1 MHLSREEKERRIIDL
16 YCNQGWTYRQI
27 IKELRT
33 SPNEIK
39 AILKKEGEKTASN
52 KNQQQQLS
60 DFTKAYKLYS
70 KGKSPMQVAIE
81 LNISESQT
89 TQFYQEYWKLRG
101 YTNSIPYMKNKW
113 QDMATVG
120 IISRTNTEKRYEHRT
135 SGQCYRYC
143 C

>member
-70 KGKSPMQVAIE
+70 KGKSRMQVAIE

-101 YTNSIPYMKNKW
+101 LYQLNSIYEKQMARYGHCGNYIKN
-113 QDMATVG
+113 
-120 IISRTNTEKRYEHRT
+120 
-135 SGQCYRYC
+135 
-143 C
+143 

>member
-33 SPNEIK
+33 SLNEIK

-60 DFTKAYKLYS
+60 DFTKAYKLYF

-101 YTNSIPYMKNKW
+101 LYQLNSIYEKQMARYGHCGNYIKN
-113 QDMATVG
+113 
-120 IISRTNTEKRYEHRT
+120 
-135 SGQCYRYC
+135 
-143 C
+143 

>member
-33 SPNEIK
+33 SLNEIK

-60 DFTKAYKLYS
+60 DFIKAYKLYF

-101 YTNSIPYMKNKW
+101 LYQLNSIYEKQMARYGHCGNYIKN
-113 QDMATVG
+113 
-120 IISRTNTEKRYEHRT
+120 
-135 SGQCYRYC
+135 
-143 C
+143 